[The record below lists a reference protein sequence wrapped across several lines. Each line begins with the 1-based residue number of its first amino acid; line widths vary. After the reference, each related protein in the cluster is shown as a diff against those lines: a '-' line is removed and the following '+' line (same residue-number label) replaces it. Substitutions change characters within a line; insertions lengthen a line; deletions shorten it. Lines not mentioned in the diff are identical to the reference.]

1 MKNRLRQ
8 DGFTLVEVVVAL
20 FVLVTGML
28 GAMGM
33 QYMAVHGNAV
43 SRQMRIATNM
53 GQDLV
58 EQVMSMPYDALA
70 SGVFN
75 PTGVFDPDSSTYNS
89 STTGG
94 VDYTRVVWVFPS
106 CSRIDPVSVNTPVGV
121 DPCDGAA
128 AGALAGAIV
137 SVCDNGPPVSY
148 VRPTN
153 DATAVVVRTCWT
165 DKYNKF
171 HAVSFPTAIW
181 N

>member
-1 MKNRLRQ
+1 MKNRLGQ

-20 FVLVTGML
+20 FVLITGML

-53 GQDLV
+53 GQDLM
-58 EQVMSMPYDALA
+58 EQVMSMPYTSLA

-75 PTGVFDPDSSTYNS
+75 PTGVFDSENPNYNR
-89 STTGG
+89 STTSG
-94 VDYTRVVWVFPS
+94 VDYTRVIWVVPA
-106 CSRIDPVSVNTPVGV
+106 CSRIDPASVNALVGT

-128 AGALAGAIV
+128 AGALAGAINSQCV
-137 SVCDNGPPVSY
+137 VSY